1 MKWPK
6 KNITKIVITIDIMKI
21 LVTSGGT
28 KIPIDKV
35 RDITNMSKGTFGS
48 KIATELLKMG
58 HEVLFFKA
66 KESKTPFT
74 LTVDLAKGYYSED
87 INNWVEKQMDTI
99 QAHMNKIPLL
109 KSYKEME
116 YTTFI
121 EYKERLERW
130 IKLERPDVVVL
141 AAAVSDYGVENP
153 HDGKIRSND
162 LLTIKLG
169 QLPKIIHL
177 IKTWHPTCKL
187 VGFKLLV
194 NSKDYQLVEAAN
206 RSISENGCDMIVAN
220 DLVDIKE
227 GKHKV
232 HLVFPDKGSV
242 LAKTLLYETD
252 PNDSNYLARQVAAHL
267 LLI

>member
-1 MKWPK
+1 
-6 KNITKIVITIDIMKI
+6 MKI

-48 KIATELLKMG
+48 KIATELLKLG
-58 HEVLFFKA
+58 HEVMFLKA
-66 KESKTPFT
+66 KDSKSPYQFT
-74 LTVDLAKGYYSED
+74 INMLTQEFELVSDVLD
-87 INNWVEKQMDTI
+87 PVR
-99 QAHMNKIPLL
+99 HLL
-109 KSYKEME
+109 KYKDNYKELE
-116 YTTFI
+116 YSTFD
-121 EYKERLERW
+121 EYRDRLERW
-130 IKLERPDVVVL
+130 IKIEQPDIVML

-162 LLTIKLG
+162 LLTIKLV

-177 IKTWHPTCKL
+177 IKTWHPNCKL

-194 NSKDYQLVEAAN
+194 GSKEYQLVDAAK

-220 DLVDIKE
+220 DLADIKD

-232 HLVFPDKGSV
+232 HLVFPKTN
-242 LAKTLLYETD
+242 TLLYETD
-252 PNDSNYLARQVAAHL
+252 PTDANFLARKVAEHTL
-267 LLI
+267 SL

>member
-1 MKWPK
+1 
-6 KNITKIVITIDIMKI
+6 MKI

-48 KIATELLKMG
+48 KIATQLLKLG

-66 KESKTPFT
+66 KNSRSPFEFNYDFYGKYAFAEEERFDKM
-74 LTVDLAKGYYSED
+74 LKFVQAHYSRYSELQYSTFD
-87 INNWVEKQMDTI
+87 
-99 QAHMNKIPLL
+99 
-109 KSYKEME
+109 E
-116 YTTFI
+116 YR
-121 EYKERLERW
+121 ERLERW
-130 IKLERPDVVVL
+130 IKIERPDIVML

-153 HDGKIRSND
+153 HNGKLRSND
-162 LLTIKLG
+162 LLTIKLV

-194 NSKDYQLVEAAN
+194 DSKDYQLIDAAK
-206 RSISENGCDMIVAN
+206 RSIAENGCDMIVAN
-220 DLVDIKE
+220 DLADIKD

-232 HLVFPDKGSV
+232 HLVFP
-242 LAKTLLYETD
+242 KTDTLCYETD
-252 PNDSNYLARQVAAHL
+252 PTNPNFLANMVATHTL
-267 LLI
+267 SL

>member
-1 MKWPK
+1 
-6 KNITKIVITIDIMKI
+6 MKI

-58 HEVLFFKA
+58 NEVLFFKA
-66 KESKTPFT
+66 KNSKSPMSI
-74 LTVDLAKGYYSED
+74 TVDVSGGGYQIDSF
-87 INNWVEKQMDTI
+87 INWYNNTEKYL
-99 QAHMNKIPLL
+99 PR
-109 KSYKEME
+109 YKELE
-116 YTTFI
+116 YSTF
-121 EYKERLERW
+121 EQYRERLERW
-130 IKLERPDVVVL
+130 IKIERPDVVML

-162 LLTIKLG
+162 LLNIKLV

-194 NSKDYQLVEAAN
+194 NSKEHELIDAAK
-206 RSISENGCDMIVAN
+206 RSILENGCNMIVAN
-220 DLVDIKE
+220 DLSDIKD
-227 GKHKV
+227 GKHKI
-232 HLVFPDKGSV
+232 HLVFQPKNGLADV
-242 LAKTLLYETD
+242 LQYETD
-252 PNDSNYLARQVAAHL
+252 PKNPNFLASMVAAHAITL
-267 LLI
+267 

>member
-1 MKWPK
+1 
-6 KNITKIVITIDIMKI
+6 MKI

-48 KIATELLKMG
+48 KIAFELLWLC
-58 HEVLFFKA
+58 HEVMFLKA
-66 KESKTPFT
+66 KNSESPFQIT
-74 LTVDLAKGYYSED
+74 INYADGNGSYAMEKANLITDLFYDGA
-87 INNWVEKQMDTI
+87 
-99 QAHMNKIPLL
+99 MNR
-109 KSYKEME
+109 YKEME
-116 YTTFI
+116 YSTFD
-121 EYKERLERW
+121 EYRDRLERW
-130 IKLERPDVVVL
+130 IKIERPDIVML

-162 LLTIKLG
+162 LLTIKLV

-194 NSKDYQLVEAAN
+194 GSKEYELVNAAK
-206 RSISENGCDMIVAN
+206 RSIAENGCDMIVAN
-220 DLVDIKE
+220 DLADIKD

-232 HLVFPDKGSV
+232 HLVFPNDKTK
-242 LAKTLLYETD
+242 LFKTDVED
-252 PNDSNYLARQVAAHL
+252 RNFLARMVAEHTVNL
-267 LLI
+267 